1 VPAAKKNAAP
11 IKKRFKDWV
20 VVRKFDDESGFGDIY
35 EVKHAQN
42 KLDRAVVKTI
52 KYDHKP
58 EHYQKLLKMFHQ
70 EAVILRN
77 LKHKN
82 ICKFREA
89 DFESDEPWFAM
100 DLYRGNNILQDLV
113 QYGPAPESIWFDRAR
128 DILEGL
134 AYAHSKNVMHGD
146 LNPKNVIIDG
156 RGAKLI
162 DFGIARLIDPKS
174 NHGTYLPYAEGW
186 QSPEHART
194 ARKVPMLESDIF
206 VLASLLTYFGTG
218 QYPFKPD
225 DTGDHQESIDNEEAN
240 YSTLSTN
247 QKLLLKPMHEKSP
260 KDRISAVDA
269 LALLEKLRP
278 SAGARPIVQGATK
291 PVAVAKPVA
300 AQPAVKAPVAEKV
313 VRRVDLPKAEPKV
326 PKGIELLPNGAR
338 VAGWKAKEKRP
349 SLADMPAS
357 YWLLIATI
365 LTAGLALIPWGIY
378 KFFAR
383 NTKTLEQSI
392 RIRLAVSIAI
402 YLLGFGLLTPFVTW
416 WWARRIGYLH
426 LKIVLGVQSLLTA
439 VLYVDIAVSGNEPSP
454 GWVSLIFFLNF
465 VSGFWSYS
473 VIREKLSGKPKL
485 DKKSRQAKKEELAS
499 VVTGGHQS
507 WDEVKETFRSALA
520 KHQGSRFII
529 EILSAEYTDIYFQGY
544 SEPDGAWTIEAAADL
559 AVRPHLSED
568 QKVKMSMIGWD
579 RPSEGLP
586 NFIMFLEADESE
598 HEDLAEIFTKSLRDG
613 YGLSITKFRVMAKDR

>member
-1 VPAAKKNAAP
+1 M
-11 IKKRFKDWV
+11 
-20 VVRKFDDESGFGDIY
+20 VRKFDDESGFGDIY

-58 EHYQKLLKMFHQ
+58 EHYQKLLKMFYQ
-70 EAVILRN
+70 EAVILSN

-82 ICKFREA
+82 ICKFKEA
-89 DFESDEPWFAM
+89 DFESEEPWFAM

-113 QYGPAPESIWFDRAR
+113 QYGPAPEGIWFDRAK

-134 AYAHSKNVMHGD
+134 AYAHSKGVMHGD

-162 DFGIARLIDPKS
+162 DFGIARLIDPNS
-174 NHGTYLPYAEGW
+174 NHRTHLPYAEGW
-186 QSPEHART
+186 QSPEHAR
-194 ARKVPMLESDIF
+194 KIPMLQSDIF
-206 VLASLLTYFGTG
+206 VLASLLTFFGTG

-225 DTGDHQESIDNEEAN
+225 DTGDHQDSIDNEEAN

-291 PVAVAKPVA
+291 PVAVAKLVA
-300 AQPAVKAPVAEKV
+300 AQPAAKAPVAEKV

-338 VAGWKAKEKRP
+338 VAGWKEREKKES
-349 SLADMPAS
+349 SLANLPPS
-357 YWLLIATI
+357 FWLLIAAI
-365 LTAGLALIPWGIY
+365 LTAGLALIPYVIIKVFLKGTKELDQKLRVRLGVSAFLYLFSFGI
-378 KFFAR
+378 
-383 NTKTLEQSI
+383 LS
-392 RIRLAVSIAI
+392 
-402 YLLGFGLLTPFVTW
+402 PFITW

-426 LKIVLGVQSLLTA
+426 LKVILVVQSVVGLL
-439 VLYVDIAVSGNEPSP
+439 VLAGTIAESGQSP
-454 GWVSLIFFLNF
+454 
-465 VSGFWSYS
+465 SGFLWFVRLLGIGGGIWSFS
-473 VIREKLSGKPKL
+473 VIKEKLMGKPRL
-485 DKKSRQAKKEELAS
+485 EKKTRQTKKEEKAS
-499 VVTGGHQS
+499 IVTGGHQN
-507 WDEVKETFRSALA
+507 WDEVKETFKSALA
-520 KHQGSRFII
+520 KHKGSRFII

>member
-1 VPAAKKNAAP
+1 MPAAKKKAAP

-58 EHYQKLLKMFHQ
+58 EHYQKLLKMFYQ
-70 EAVILRN
+70 EAVILSN

-82 ICKFREA
+82 ICKFKEA
-89 DFESDEPWFAM
+89 DFESEEPWFAM

-113 QYGPAPESIWFDRAR
+113 QYGPAPEGIWFDRAK

-134 AYAHSKNVMHGD
+134 AYAHSKGVMHGD

-162 DFGIARLIDPKS
+162 DFGIARLIDPNS
-174 NHGTYLPYAEGW
+174 NHRTHLPYAEGW
-186 QSPEHART
+186 QSPEHAR
-194 ARKVPMLESDIF
+194 KIPMLQSDIF
-206 VLASLLTYFGTG
+206 VLASLLTFFGTG

-225 DTGDHQESIDNEEAN
+225 NTGDHQDSIDNEQAN

-260 KDRISAVDA
+260 KDRISAVEA

-278 SAGARPIVQGATK
+278 SAGARPIVQGAAK
-291 PVAVAKPVA
+291 PATVAKPVA
-300 AQPAVKAPVAEKV
+300 AQPAAKAPVAEKV
-313 VRRVDLPKAEPKV
+313 IKRVDLPKAEPKV

-338 VAGWKAKEKRP
+338 VAGWKQPERRP
-349 SLADMPAS
+349 TLADMPGRF
-357 YWLLIATI
+357 WLLIASI
-365 LTAGLALIPWGIY
+365 LTFGLVLIPYGLV
-378 KFFAR
+378 KFFLR
-383 NTKTLEQSI
+383 GTKELDKSL
-392 RIRLAVSIAI
+392 RIRLGVSIVL
-402 YLLGFGLLTPFVTW
+402 YVMSFGMFAPFVTW
-416 WWARRIGYLH
+416 WWAKRIGFLH
-426 LKIVLGVQSLLTA
+426 LKVILAVQSLVGFF
-439 VLYVDIAVSGNEPSP
+439 VLAGTIAEANQSP
-454 GWVSLIFFLNF
+454 
-465 VSGFWSYS
+465 SGFLWFVRALGIGSGIWGYS
-473 VIREKLSGKPKL
+473 VIKEKVIGKPRL
-485 DKKSRQAKKEELAS
+485 EKKSRQDKKEELAS

-507 WDEVKETFRSALA
+507 WEEVKATFKEALA
-520 KHQGSRFII
+520 KHKGSRFII
-529 EILSAEYTDIYFQGY
+529 EILSAEYQDIFFQGY
-544 SEPDGAWTIEAAADL
+544 VEPDGAWTIEAAADL
-559 AVRPHLSED
+559 AVRPHLTED

-598 HEDLAEIFTKSLRDG
+598 HEDMAEIFMKSLRDG
-613 YGLSITKFRVMAKDR
+613 YGLTITKFRVTAKER

>member
-1 VPAAKKNAAP
+1 LDAG
-11 IKKRFKDWV
+11 
-20 VVRKFDDESGFGDIY
+20 GFGTAY
-35 EVKHAQN
+35 LVKNEKN
-42 KLDRAVVKTI
+42 KWPAVVKTLSANEGE
-52 KYDHKP
+52 
-58 EHYQKLLKMFHQ
+58 EHYKDN
-70 EAVILRN
+70 LRIFIREIN
-77 LKHKN
+77 NLSSLKHPN
-82 ICKFREA
+82 ICKFYNAGIE
-89 DFESDEPWFAM
+89 DNKPWFAM
-100 DLYRGNNILQDLV
+100 ELYRGNHIYNDLA
-113 QYGPAPESIWFDRAR
+113 QYGPAPEDLWFARAR
-128 DILEGL
+128 DILSAL
-134 AYAHSKNVMHGD
+134 SYAHGENIMHGD

-162 DFGIARLIDPKS
+162 DFGISKRFETANPARSMVRFFP
-174 NHGTYLPYAEGW
+174 GYA
-186 QSPEHART
+186 SPEHYDAY
-194 ARKVPMLESDIF
+194 PMVYSDIF
-206 VLASLLTYFGTG
+206 VAASLLTLFGTG
-218 QYPFKPD
+218 HDAFTKDQG
-225 DTGDHQESIDNEEAN
+225 GDYRVSIMKDEPE
-240 YSTLSTN
+240 YSGLSSN
-247 QKLLLKPMHEKSP
+247 QKMLLRPMHEKEP
-260 KDRISAVDA
+260 EKRITAQQA
-269 LALLEKLRP
+269 LTLLEKLSP
-278 SAGARPIVQGATK
+278 TASARPIAKAVGKK
-291 PVAVAKPVA
+291 PVAKAKPGAKASPSKPSILEQVEARVA
-300 AQPAVKAPVAEKV
+300 AKVAEQAQQKQ
-313 VRRVDLPKAEPKV
+313 AQQKV
-326 PKGIELLPNGAR
+326 PPGIELLPNGAR

-383 NTKTLEQSI
+383 NTKALEQSI

-426 LKIVLGVQSLLTA
+426 LKIVLGIQSLLTA

-465 VSGFWSYS
+465 ISGFWSYS

-499 VVTGGHQS
+499 VVTGGHQT
-507 WDEVKETFRSALA
+507 WEEVKETFRSALA

-559 AVRPHLSED
+559 AVRPHLTED
-568 QKVKMSMIGWD
+568 QKVKMSMIGWE

>member
-1 VPAAKKNAAP
+1 M
-11 IKKRFKDWV
+11 
-20 VVRKFDDESGFGDIY
+20 VRKFDDESGFGDIY

-58 EHYQKLLKMFHQ
+58 EHYQKLLKMFYQ
-70 EAVILRN
+70 EAVILSN

-82 ICKFREA
+82 ICKFKEA
-89 DFESDEPWFAM
+89 DFESEEPWFAM

-113 QYGPAPESIWFDRAR
+113 QYGPAPEGIWFDRAK

-134 AYAHSKNVMHGD
+134 AYAHSKGVMHGD

-162 DFGIARLIDPKS
+162 DFGIARLIDPNS
-174 NHGTYLPYAEGW
+174 NHRTHLPYAEGW
-186 QSPEHART
+186 QSPEHAR
-194 ARKVPMLESDIF
+194 KIPMLQSDIF
-206 VLASLLTYFGTG
+206 VLASLLTFFGTG

-225 DTGDHQESIDNEEAN
+225 DTGDHQDSIDNEEAN

-278 SAGARPIVQGATK
+278 SAGARPIVQGAAK
-291 PVAVAKPVA
+291 PDAVAKPVG
-300 AQPAVKAPVAEKV
+300 AQPAAKAPVAKKV
-313 VRRVDLPKAEPKV
+313 IKRVDLPKAEPKV

-338 VAGWKAKEKRP
+338 VAGWKKREKKES
-349 SLADMPAS
+349 SLANLPPS
-357 YWLLIATI
+357 FWLLIAAI
-365 LTAGLALIPWGIY
+365 LTAGLALIPYVIIKVFLKGTKELDQKLRVRLGVSAFLYLFSFGI
-378 KFFAR
+378 
-383 NTKTLEQSI
+383 LS
-392 RIRLAVSIAI
+392 
-402 YLLGFGLLTPFVTW
+402 PFITW

-426 LKIVLGVQSLLTA
+426 LKVILVVQSVVGLL
-439 VLYVDIAVSGNEPSP
+439 VLAGTIAESGQSP
-454 GWVSLIFFLNF
+454 
-465 VSGFWSYS
+465 SGFLWFVRLLGIGGGIWSFS
-473 VIREKLSGKPKL
+473 VIKEKLMGKPRL
-485 DKKSRQAKKEELAS
+485 EKKTRQTKKEEKAS
-499 VVTGGHQS
+499 IVTGGHQN
-507 WDEVKETFRSALA
+507 WDEVKETFKSALA
-520 KHQGSRFII
+520 KHKGSRFII

>member
-1 VPAAKKNAAP
+1 MPAAKKKVAP
-11 IKKRFKDWV
+11 VKKRFKDWV

-58 EHYQKLLKMFHQ
+58 EHYQKLLKMFYQ
-70 EAVILRN
+70 EAVILSN

-89 DFESDEPWFAM
+89 DFESEEPWFAM

-113 QYGPAPESIWFDRAR
+113 QYGPAPESIWFDRAK

-134 AYAHSKNVMHGD
+134 AYAHSKGVMHGD

-162 DFGIARLIDPKS
+162 DFGIARLIDPNS
-174 NHGTYLPYAEGW
+174 NHRTHLPYAEGW
-186 QSPEHART
+186 QSPEHAR
-194 ARKVPMLESDIF
+194 KIPMLQSDIF
-206 VLASLLTYFGTG
+206 VLASLLTFFGTG

-225 DTGDHQESIDNEEAN
+225 ETGDCQASIDNEEPN
-240 YSTLSTN
+240 YSKLSTN

-260 KDRISAVDA
+260 KNRITAKDA

-278 SAGARPIVQGATK
+278 SADARPILNSAT
-291 PVAVAKPVA
+291 
-300 AQPAVKAPVAEKV
+300 QPAGVTKAAEVPPAAKAPVQEKV
-313 VRRVDLPKAEPKV
+313 VKKVDLPKAERKV

-338 VAGWKAKEKRP
+338 VAGWKPKEKRP
-349 SLADMPAS
+349 TLADMPAS

-365 LTAGLALIPWGIY
+365 LTAGLALIPWAIY
-378 KFFAR
+378 KLFMR
-383 NTKTLEQSI
+383 GSSELDQSI
-392 RIRLAVSIAI
+392 RVRLAVSISI
-402 YLLGFGLLTPFVTW
+402 YLLSFGMFAPFVTW

-426 LKIVLGVQSLLTA
+426 LKVILAVQSFVASIIFIGTVA
-439 VLYVDIAVSGNEPSP
+439 ESGQSPS
-454 GWVSLIFFLNF
+454 GFLWF
-465 VSGFWSYS
+465 VRLVGIGTCFWSYS
-473 VIREKLSGKPKL
+473 VIKEKLSGKPKL

-507 WDEVKETFRSALA
+507 WEEVKAAFKLALE
-520 KHQGSRFII
+520 KHKGSRFII
-529 EILSAEYTDIYFQGY
+529 EILSAEYQDIFFQGY

-559 AVRPHLSED
+559 AVRPHLTED

-598 HEDLAEIFTKSLRDG
+598 HEDIAEIFMKSLRDG
-613 YGLSITKFRVMAKDR
+613 YGLNITKFRVVAKDR

>member
-1 VPAAKKNAAP
+1 
-11 IKKRFKDWV
+11 

-58 EHYQKLLKMFHQ
+58 EHYQKLLKMFYQ
-70 EAVILRN
+70 EAVILSN

-82 ICKFREA
+82 ICKFKEA
-89 DFESDEPWFAM
+89 DFESEEPWFAM

-113 QYGPAPESIWFDRAR
+113 QYGPAPEAIWFDRAK

-134 AYAHSKNVMHGD
+134 AYAHSKGVMHGD

-162 DFGIARLIDPKS
+162 DFGIARLIDPNS
-174 NHGTYLPYAEGW
+174 NHRTHLPYAEGW
-186 QSPEHART
+186 QSPEHAR
-194 ARKVPMLESDIF
+194 KIPMLQSDIF
-206 VLASLLTYFGTG
+206 VLASLLTFFGTG

-225 DTGDHQESIDNEEAN
+225 DTGDHQDSIDNEEAN

-291 PVAVAKPVA
+291 PAEVAKPVA
-300 AQPAVKAPVAEKV
+300 AQPAAKAPVAEKV
-313 VRRVDLPKAEPKV
+313 VKRVDLPKAEPKV

-338 VAGWKAKEKRP
+338 VAGWKKPEKHKSERP
-349 SLADMPAS
+349 STPIS
-357 YWLLIATI
+357 IPLIVTLF
-365 LTAGLALIPWGIY
+365 LTAGGALVP
-378 KFFAR
+378 
-383 NTKTLEQSI
+383 
-392 RIRLAVSIAI
+392 
-402 YLLGFGLLTPFVTW
+402 YLLISHLSKVSKGFDLKTRVRLTISATLYIFSFGLVSPFVTW
-416 WWARRIGYLH
+416 WWTRRVGYVG
-426 LKIVLGVQSLLTA
+426 LKAVLIAQSLLTA
-439 VLYVDIAVSGNEPSP
+439 VVYYGIATTSNDPMSDFMALTFFVNYVSSV
-454 GWVSLIFFLNF
+454 
-465 VSGFWSYS
+465 WSYQ
-473 VIREKLSGKPKL
+473 VIKRRLAGIDFK
-485 DKKSRQAKKEELAS
+485 KKSPEEKSKQRAS
-499 VVTGGHQS
+499 EVTGGHQS
-507 WDEVKETFRSALA
+507 WDEVKEAFKRALA
-520 KHQGSRFII
+520 KHKGSRFII

-559 AVRPHLSED
+559 AVRPNLSED